1 MKSYSAENRF
11 QWFFFSSFTT
21 IFSFFRFQLHYF
33 SNTVTKAKKDTV
45 LTIDTRGSKNCTNM
59 NDDEDFDEVEDDP
72 VEKAIQSK

>member
-11 QWFFFSSFTT
+11 QCLFFFFIYNN
-21 IFSFFRFQLHYF
+21 IFKFRFQLHYF
-33 SNTVTKAKKDTV
+33 SNTATKAKKDTV

-59 NDDEDFDEVEDDP
+59 NDDDDFDEVEDDP